1 MILQHLLAER
11 RVEFKVRTAF
21 FSPSHNPSAT
31 RTNGFLLRE
40 RERETPIEPSSNQL
54 NHGRKIRGHYVT
66 ALIPNCAFSAR
77 HPFSVI
83 AKRVSAY
90 FSQ

>member
-1 MILQHLLAER
+1 MILQHLPAER
-11 RVEFKVRTAF
+11 RVEFKVKTAF

-40 RERETPIEPSSNQL
+40 RETPIEPLSIQL
-54 NHGRKIRGHYVT
+54 NHDRKIRGHYVT

-83 AKRVSAY
+83 AKRVFAY